1 MTRFV
6 DLYCLACGA
15 ELAEP
20 LRRGASLRCHDCR
33 EAGEP
38 ISLELA
44 LQARKSLSRA
54 ETIRWAQLP
63 DEETAA

>member
-1 MTRFV
+1 MARFV
-6 DLYCLACGA
+6 ELDCLACGA
-15 ELAEP
+15 QLPEP
-20 LRRGASLRCHDCR
+20 LRRGASLRCHYCR

-44 LQARKSLSRA
+44 LQARKALSRA
-54 ETIRWAQLP
+54 DTIRWDKLP